1 MTFEEILD
9 QAIAMLQRHRAVPCH
24 GHDVLA
30 APDGSGAGAG
40 GIGSGR
46 EEDATRRGRW
56 DVLY

>member
-40 GIGSGR
+40 GI
-46 EEDATRRGRW
+46 
-56 DVLY
+56 